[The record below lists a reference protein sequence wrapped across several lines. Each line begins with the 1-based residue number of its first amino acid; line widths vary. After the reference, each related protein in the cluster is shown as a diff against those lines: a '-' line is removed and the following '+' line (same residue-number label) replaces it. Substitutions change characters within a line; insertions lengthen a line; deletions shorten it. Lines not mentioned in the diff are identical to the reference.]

1 MDITFWWQNMMVR
14 ERSEGL
20 GVHGKIILK
29 WIKNRAQD
37 RDQWQFVVNM
47 VMNSGSMHGVK

>member
-1 MDITFWWQNMMVR
+1 MDIKFWWQNMMVR
-14 ERSEGL
+14 ERSEDL
-20 GVHGKIILK
+20 GIHGKIILK

-47 VMNSGSMHGVK
+47 V